1 MKKERAATQT
11 LRAVLRVAAGGR
23 IVIPA
28 AVRER
33 LGMNVGTDVLLT
45 VENDHATLI
54 SAEAARRRA
63 IERVRRYIPPGVSL
77 SEELMAERKEEAAR
91 E

>member
-1 MKKERAATQT
+1 MKPA
-11 LRAVLRVAAGGR
+11 LRATLRVAAGGR

-33 LGMNVGTDVLLT
+33 LGVGVGGELVMT
-45 VENDHATLI
+45 VGDDHATLTN
-54 SAEAARRRA
+54 ARAARRRA
-63 IERVRRYIPPGVSL
+63 CERVRRHLPRGASL
-77 SEELMAERKEEAAR
+77 SGELMAERKQEAGR